1 MSEKTQAGSELDP
14 NEQGV
19 DELAE
24 QLHAQERVRR
34 KRTLVIAV
42 AVIVATVG
50 AFWWMAENTD
60 KLFRPDVDP
69 ERAKETRMER
79 TGDPVCRAIIHTL
92 EATSAD
98 YEELELDYAEYVWGD
113 DKDKLEKLREKS
125 QHFRIR
131 FREVKDALDEARFR
145 AEHAPGDPPYDEQL
159 AEWLGNMDNE
169 FRIFEE
175 MADKRLRMLADE
187 EVAERGGLWE
197 DPPELR
203 DTVLMTVEENFH
215 EFRVWLVRGGDPCDA
230 PPEGVE
236 AWDPEV
242 DEPEMM
248 VPL

>member
-1 MSEKTQAGSELDP
+1 MSEREQVGPEVDP
-14 NEQGV
+14 NERDV
-19 DELAE
+19 EELA
-24 QLHAQERVRR
+24 QHLHAQEKARR

-42 AVIVATVG
+42 VAVVACAG

-69 ERAKETRMER
+69 ERAKENRLER
-79 TGDPVCRAIIHTL
+79 TGDPVCRAIIATL
-92 EATSAD
+92 EGTSAD
-98 YEELELDYAEYVWGD
+98 YNEWELDYAEYVWGD
-113 DKDKLEKLREKS
+113 DEEKLEELRETS
-125 QHFRIR
+125 QNFRGR
-131 FREVKDALDEARFR
+131 FRKVKGALDEAMFR

-159 AEWLGNMDNE
+159 EEWLGNMDNE

-175 MADKRLRMLADE
+175 MADKRLRMLRDE
-187 EVAERGGLWE
+187 EVADRGGLWE

-230 PPEGVE
+230 PPEGVD